1 MATAV
6 PAREQIALEHTWD
19 LASVYPT
26 ENAWNQAYL
35 DIEDKLAGIERFR
48 GRLGDGPQQL
58 LDWFE
63 ASDEVTAPLRR
74 VYLYASMAHSVDTAD
89 QRAKACQDRALSL
102 LAKAGAATAFA
113 EPEII
118 AVGFERLR
126 EWLSTDPRL
135 ELYRHYLER
144 LERQQA
150 HVRSAEVEEVL
161 GMVRDPFGI
170 AQGTHGVLVDTD
182 LRFAPASR
190 ADGTTVA
197 LAQGNYLA
205 LLQEP
210 DRVLRR
216 SAWEQYAD
224 AHLAVQHTLAN
235 TLATGVKQ
243 HVFLA
248 RVRRYDSSLEAALE
262 AMHVPTEVF
271 HNLVSVFRRNL
282 PTWHRYWEIKRRA
295 LGVERLHPHDIWAPL
310 TAEPPFVPY
319 DRAVD
324 LIAEGMQPLGDEYVA
339 TLRRG
344 ALDERW
350 VDRYPNQGK
359 RSGAFSTGAPGT
371 HPFILMSYTDSL
383 LSLSTLAHE
392 FGHSMHSHYTRRR
405 QPTIY
410 QWYGTFLAE
419 VASNFNQ
426 AMVRA
431 HLLAGSNDPKFLIS
445 VIEEAMFN
453 FHRYFFVMP
462 TLARFE
468 LGIHERAERGE
479 ALTSSYLSSLMA
491 ELFREAYGPEVEF
504 DQERVGITWAE
515 FPIHMYANFYV
526 WQYATGIA
534 AATALAAGVREDGEP
549 AAIRYRDFLS
559 AGGSR
564 YPLDTL
570 RLAGV
575 DMRSP
580 EPVERAFA
588 VLGQMVDRLEQL
600 VTQDK

>member
-1 MATAV
+1 MTTTV
-6 PAREQIALEHTWD
+6 PVRDQIDLEHTWD

-26 ENAWNQAYL
+26 EDAWNAAYADVEQQL
-35 DIEDKLAGIERFR
+35 ETIDRLR
-48 GRLGDGPQQL
+48 GHIGDGPQTL

-63 ASDEVTAPLRR
+63 VSDRITAPLRR
-74 VYLYASMAHSVDTAD
+74 VSLYATMAHSVDTSD
-89 QRAKACQDRALSL
+89 QRATACQDRAHGLLSR
-102 LAKAGAATAFA
+102 AGAATAFA

-118 AVGFERLR
+118 AIGFDRLR
-126 EWLSTDPRL
+126 EWLSADRRL

-150 HVRSAEVEEVL
+150 HVRSPEVEEVV
-161 GMVRDPFGI
+161 GMARNPFGS
-170 AQGTHGVLVDTD
+170 AQATHGVLVDTD

-190 ADGTTVA
+190 AGGETVD

-210 DRVLRR
+210 DRELRR
-216 SAWEQYAD
+216 SAWEHYAD
-224 AHLAVQHTLAN
+224 AHLAVQHTLAL
-235 TLATGVKQ
+235 TLATEVKQ
-243 HVFLA
+243 HMFLA
-248 RVRRYDSSLEAALE
+248 RVRRYDSSLQAALDP
-262 AMHVPTEVF
+262 MHVPTEVF
-271 HNLVSVFRRNL
+271 HNLISVFRRNL
-282 PTWHRYWEIKRRA
+282 PTWHRYWEIRRRA
-295 LGVERLHPHDIWAPL
+295 LGIDRMRPYDVWAPL
-310 TAEPPFVPY
+310 TTQPPIIKY
-319 DRAVD
+319 EHAVD
-324 LIAEGMQPLGDEYVA
+324 LICAGMQSLGEEYVT

-344 ALDERW
+344 ALEERW

-371 HPFILMSYTDSL
+371 HAFILMSYTDTL

-392 FGHSMHSHYTRRR
+392 FGHSMHSHFTRRA

-431 HLLAGSNDPKFLIS
+431 HLLAASDDPKFQIS

-468 LGIHERAERGE
+468 LEIHQRVERGE
-479 ALTSSYLSSLMA
+479 ALTSSVLNTLMA
-491 ELFREAYGPEVEF
+491 ELFREAYGPAVDF
-504 DQERVGITWAE
+504 DEERVGVTWAE
-515 FPIHMYANFYV
+515 FPIHMHANFYV

-534 AATALAAGVREDGEP
+534 AATALAAGVREEGEP
-549 AAIRYRDFLS
+549 AAARYRDFLQ
-559 AGGSR
+559 AGGSAF
-564 YPLDTL
+564 PLDTL

-580 EPVERAFA
+580 EPVERAFG
-588 VLGQMVDRLEQL
+588 VFGQMVDRLDRL
-600 VTQDK
+600 VSG